1 MLSQILKVG
10 EARCKS
16 ATTVITVKVRLP
28 IRRSSYVIFLGN
40 EEKVIFLR
48 AKGTQFFIKEGFKPM
63 KKLLLTLLTFVL
75 LFSMVACGG
84 ETHVIKETDEK
95 IIITVSSKQM
105 ELTDST
111 TLLEYMQSLKKDG
124 EFEFEIVSGMITS
137 INGIENPADWSSCW
151 MLYTN
156 DTELSNSTWG
166 TAEYNGETFGSA
178 IVGAE
183 ELIVKNGY
191 KYIWYYQSFNL

>member
-1 MLSQILKVG
+1 
-10 EARCKS
+10 
-16 ATTVITVKVRLP
+16 
-28 IRRSSYVIFLGN
+28 
-40 EEKVIFLR
+40 
-48 AKGTQFFIKEGFKPM
+48 M
-63 KKLLLTLLTFVL
+63 KKLLLTFLTFVL
-75 LFSMVACGG
+75 LFSMVACGNS

-111 TLLEYMQSLKKDG
+111 TLLEYMQSLKEDG

-156 DTELSNSTWG
+156 DTERLGNRWRGRVNS
-166 TAEYNGETFGSA
+166 
-178 IVGAE
+178 
-183 ELIVKNGY
+183 
-191 KYIWYYQSFNL
+191 

>member
-1 MLSQILKVG
+1 
-10 EARCKS
+10 
-16 ATTVITVKVRLP
+16 
-28 IRRSSYVIFLGN
+28 
-40 EEKVIFLR
+40 
-48 AKGTQFFIKEGFKPM
+48 M

-111 TLLEYMQSLKKDG
+111 TLLEYMQSLKADG

>member
-1 MLSQILKVG
+1 
-10 EARCKS
+10 
-16 ATTVITVKVRLP
+16 
-28 IRRSSYVIFLGN
+28 
-40 EEKVIFLR
+40 
-48 AKGTQFFIKEGFKPM
+48 M
-63 KKLLLTLLTFVL
+63 KKFLLTLLTFVL
-75 LFSMVACGG
+75 LFSMVACGNS

-95 IIITVSSKQM
+95 IIITVSSAQM
-105 ELTDST
+105 ELKETT
-111 TLLEYMQSLKKDG
+111 TLVEYMQSLKEDG
-124 EFEFEIVSGMITS
+124 ELEFEIVSGMITS

-156 DTELSNSTWG
+156 DAEFSTTEYG

-191 KYIWYYQSFNL
+191 KYIWYYQSF

>member
-1 MLSQILKVG
+1 
-10 EARCKS
+10 
-16 ATTVITVKVRLP
+16 
-28 IRRSSYVIFLGN
+28 
-40 EEKVIFLR
+40 
-48 AKGTQFFIKEGFKPM
+48 M

-111 TLLEYMQSLKKDG
+111 TLLEYMQSLKADG

-183 ELIVKNGY
+183 ELIIKNGY

>member
-1 MLSQILKVG
+1 
-10 EARCKS
+10 
-16 ATTVITVKVRLP
+16 
-28 IRRSSYVIFLGN
+28 
-40 EEKVIFLR
+40 
-48 AKGTQFFIKEGFKPM
+48 M

-75 LFSMVACGG
+75 LFSMVACGNT

-156 DTELSNSTWG
+156 DTELSNSSWG

-178 IVGAE
+178 VVGAE
-183 ELIVKNGY
+183 ELIVKDGY

>member
-1 MLSQILKVG
+1 
-10 EARCKS
+10 
-16 ATTVITVKVRLP
+16 
-28 IRRSSYVIFLGN
+28 
-40 EEKVIFLR
+40 
-48 AKGTQFFIKEGFKPM
+48 M

-75 LFSMVACGG
+75 LFSIVACGG

-111 TLLEYMQSLKKDG
+111 TLLEYMQSLKADG

>member
-1 MLSQILKVG
+1 
-10 EARCKS
+10 
-16 ATTVITVKVRLP
+16 
-28 IRRSSYVIFLGN
+28 
-40 EEKVIFLR
+40 
-48 AKGTQFFIKEGFKPM
+48 M

-124 EFEFEIVSGMITS
+124 EFEFEIVNGMITS